1 MTSRAGAIEWPCPT
15 AAFPR
20 ASAPRGPFIGGEF
33 RTASTGKTFD
43 HIDPTTEE
51 VVAQVASAS
60 VEDLNDA
67 VAAAKLAFE
76 DGWGA
81 MDGHARGVV
90 LWKVADAIDRHA
102 DELARLETIDM
113 GKPITDFRT
122 IDAPHLSNTFRYFA
136 GWASKLEGSV
146 KPVRGDFL
154 TTTIREPLG
163 VVACITPFNF
173 PLVLSVHKFAPALAC
188 GNTIVHKPA
197 DKTPLGAVKLAEIM
211 QEAGLPPG
219 VFNVVNGD
227 GAELGDAISAHPD
240 IEKIA
245 FTGSTKVGVG
255 IIQKS
260 APTAKHVT
268 MELGGKSPNIV
279 FADADLDRAVEVAF
293 RACFANK
300 GEICFSGS
308 RLILER
314 PVYDEVIDRLKARLA
329 QVKIGDP
336 LDPETQMGP
345 QATKADLDH
354 AMGYIDIGRQDGA
367 RLVTGGGRHD
377 IGTGKGY
384 FMQPTLYADVSPD
397 MRLAQEEVF
406 GPLLSIIPFDG
417 VEEAIRIGNH
427 VQYGLAGGVQTRDFA
442 KAARVAK
449 ALKTGMVWVN
459 TYGMFDPAASFGRLQ
474 DERLR
479 PRARARGAGRLHPD
493 QEHLVRLWRA
503 RRLPHPILIRRASWS
518 FTAKPRSSPA
528 HRGASARP
536 SPTPSPARA

>member
-1 MTSRAGAIEWPCPT
+1 MNAVDRSVPDRFRPAK
-15 AAFPR
+15 
-20 ASAPRGPFIGGEF
+20 SFIGGRFVE
-33 RTASTGKTFD
+33 SSSGETFE

-51 VVAQVASAS
+51 VVARVASAT
-60 VEDLNDA
+60 VDDLNAA
-67 VAAAKLAFE
+67 VSAARGAYE
-76 DGWGA
+76 SGWGA
-81 MDGHARGVV
+81 MDGHARSVV

-102 DELARLETIDM
+102 DELARLETLDM
-113 GKPITDFRT
+113 GKPITDFKT

-136 GWASKLEGSV
+136 GWASKLEGTA

-154 TTTIREPLG
+154 TTTLREPLG

-197 DKTPLGAVKLAEIM
+197 DKTPLGAIRLAEILH
-211 QEAGLPPG
+211 EAGVPPG

-227 GAELGDAISAHPD
+227 GAVLGDAISAHPGID
-240 IEKIA
+240 KIA

-293 RACFANK
+293 RACFFNK
-300 GEICFSGS
+300 GEICFAGS

-314 PVYDEVIDRLKARLA
+314 PVYDEVIDRLRARLA
-329 QVKIGDP
+329 QVRIGDP
-336 LDPETQMGP
+336 LDPATEMGP
-345 QATKADLDH
+345 QASKADLDH
-354 AMGYIDIGRQDGA
+354 AMQYIDIGKQDGA

-384 FMQPTLYADVSPD
+384 FMEPTLYADVTPD

-406 GPLLSIIPFDG
+406 GPVLSIIPFDG
-417 VEEAIRIGNH
+417 VDEAIRIGNH
-427 VQYGLAGGVQTRDFA
+427 VPYGLAGGVQTRDFA
-442 KAARVAK
+442 KAAHVAK
-449 ALKTGMVWVN
+449 ALRTGMVWVN
-459 TYGMFDPAASFGRLQ
+459 TYGMFDPSASFG
-474 DERLR
+474 
-479 PRARARGAGRLHPD
+479 GYKMSGYGRELGREALEAYTQTKTIWFAYGELD
-493 QEHLVRLWRA
+493 
-503 RRLPHPILIRRASWS
+503 
-518 FTAKPRSSPA
+518 
-528 HRGASARP
+528 G
-536 SPTPSPARA
+536 SPTTL

>member
-1 MTSRAGAIEWPCPT
+1 MFKPDRSVPD
-15 AAFPR
+15 AF
-20 ASAPRGPFIGGEF
+20 APARSFIDGEF
-33 RTASTGKTFD
+33 RVASNGKTFD

-51 VVAQVASAS
+51 VVARVASATT
-60 VEDLNDA
+60 EDLDDA
-67 VAAAKLAFE
+67 VAAAKRAFAN
-76 DGWGA
+76 GWAA

-102 DELARLETIDM
+102 DELARLETMDM
-113 GKPITDFRT
+113 GKPIADFRA

-146 KPVRGDFL
+146 KPVKGDFL
-154 TTTIREPLG
+154 TTTLREPLG

-173 PLVLSVHKFAPALAC
+173 PMVLSVHKFAPALAC

-211 QEAGLPPG
+211 REAGLPPG

-227 GAELGDAISAHPD
+227 GASLGDAISAHPD

-293 RACFANK
+293 RACFSNK
-300 GEICFSGS
+300 GEICFAGS
-308 RLILER
+308 RLLLER
-314 PVYDEVIDRLKARLA
+314 PVYDEVIDRLRARLA
-329 QVKIGDP
+329 RVRIGDP
-336 LDPETQMGP
+336 LDPQTEMGP
-345 QATKADLDH
+345 QASRADLDH
-354 AMGYIDIGRQDGA
+354 AMKYVGIGKQDGA
-367 RLVTGGGRHD
+367 RLVVGGGRHD
-377 IGTGKGY
+377 IGTGRGY
-384 FMQPTLYADVSPD
+384 FMQPTLYADVKPD

-406 GPLLSIIPFDG
+406 GPLLAIIPFDG

-427 VQYGLAGGVQTRDFA
+427 VPYGLAAGIQTRDFA

-449 ALKTGMVWVN
+449 ALRTGMVWVN
-459 TYGMFDPAASFGRLQ
+459 SYGMFDPTASFG
-474 DERLR
+474 
-479 PRARARGAGRLHPD
+479 GYKMSGYGRELGREALDAYTQTKSIWFAYGEPD
-493 QEHLVRLWRA
+493 
-503 RRLPHPILIRRASWS
+503 
-518 FTAKPRSSPA
+518 
-528 HRGASARP
+528 G
-536 SPTPSPARA
+536 SPTRF